1 MKTYSDE
8 ELKQQVENLL
18 RDHNTS
24 ENPPEFPDLFP
35 WLHVASADGQAN
47 TVDFTYE
54 VKQWTS
60 NVLGICHGGVTATL
74 ADCCMGILAAVY
86 AGGLIPTM
94 SMNIQYVLPI
104 PMGSTVLART
114 KVIHAGNSTVNECCT
129 IMSQDGTATFA
140 VVTGIYAASALHKGK

>member
-1 MKTYSDE
+1 MRHYSSE
-8 ELKQQVENLL
+8 ELRQSVEDLL
-18 RDHNTS
+18 KANSTK
-24 ENPPEFPDLFP
+24 ENPPAFPDLFP
-35 WLHVASADGQAN
+35 WLQVASANGEEN
-47 TVDFTYE
+47 SVDFTYE

-94 SMNIQYVLPI
+94 SMNIQYILPI
-104 PMGSTVLART
+104 PVGSTVLVRP
-114 KVIHAGNSTVNECCT
+114 KVIRAGKTTVNECCT
-129 IMSQDGTATFA
+129 ILSEDGSATFA